1 MGFMLDAIHP
11 REGSRVSCGFPLLRG
26 KACDG
31 AHGGNR
37 AGVFMREGN
46 FEAVRETCEGN
57 FQVGMRCGEMVEGVQ
72 ASFNDRGLQSSD
84 SVALEAGTIRQETC
98 YAASRR
104 CQTGV
109 GIHAHV
115 QIAAF
120 SGHG

>member
-1 MGFMLDAIHP
+1 MICRQMYESF
-11 REGSRVSCGFPLLRG
+11 
-26 KACDG
+26 
-31 AHGGNR
+31 R
-37 AGVFMREGN
+37 AG
-46 FEAVRETCEGN
+46 
-57 FQVGMRCGEMVEGVQ
+57 
-72 ASFNDRGLQSSD
+72 SDDRGLQSSD